1 MKESDRRNSDKRELP
16 ATDNEPADA
25 EPDERASKDY
35 YYDDSTGYESYE
47 REEED
52 DGETEQTPESSSVN
66 QGMHHADAMPHRG
79 QLLPRSRG

>member
-35 YYDDSTGYESYE
+35 YYDDSTGYEIYE

-52 DGETEQTPESSSVN
+52 DGENEQTPESSSVN
-66 QGMHHADAMPHRG
+66 RGMHYAGAMPHRG
-79 QLLPRSRG
+79 RLLPRSRG